1 MSWNGFSRGLVHVIN
16 DNKKQPKKPTIKQLH
31 KVQLRTFRANLN
43 IDLKERTYRP
53 KS

>member
-1 MSWNGFSRGLVHVIN
+1 MSWKGLIRDLVHVLIA
-16 DNKKQPKKPTIKQLH
+16 KKQPKKPTPYQLH
-31 KVQLRTFRANLN
+31 RVQLRAFRANLN